1 MTSIYEAYEQYLPL
15 ILEDLTQKI
24 KTAALEHKKTTSF
37 KLYEHF
43 HARIKTADSMAEKCQ
58 RKNLPLSAESAL
70 KQIRDAI
77 VRSSRFLYHGLVL
90 KPLLQLR
97 HRCLPLQ

>member
-15 ILEDLTQKI
+15 ILEDFTQKI

-43 HARIKTADSMAEKCQ
+43 HARIKTADSMVEKCQ
-58 RKNLPLSAESAL
+58 RKEIGSW
-70 KQIRDAI
+70 AI
-77 VRSSRFLYHGLVL
+77 FYPACADRCHHG
-90 KPLLQLR
+90 PYQ
-97 HRCLPLQ
+97 P